1 MNEVMSERGAPVGP
15 DSSLYGWPPPGWTRK
30 SAARMQM
37 LSISLML
44 LLAQIPSTKVCACTI
59 SGGRDRV
66 IERTFLLHANL
77 ADPSSGGSDIR
88 RRSRTCLQPYFGQ
101 EKVKDVLRLEFLK
114 MTM

>member
-77 ADPSSGGSDIR
+77 ADPSSAGSDAAAAPASNHILDR
-88 RRSRTCLQPYFGQ
+88 KRVEDF
-101 EKVKDVLRLEFLK
+101 LRLEFLK